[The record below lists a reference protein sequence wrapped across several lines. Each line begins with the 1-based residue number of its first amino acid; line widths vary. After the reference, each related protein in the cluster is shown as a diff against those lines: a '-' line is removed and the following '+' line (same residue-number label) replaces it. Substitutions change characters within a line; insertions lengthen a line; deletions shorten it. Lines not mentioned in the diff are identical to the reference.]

1 MTIII
6 TDAKSNNYKHFV
18 QTTIVF
24 LIFDK
29 GKQKKKKKIKDFVFM
44 PS

>member
-29 GKQKKKKKIKDFVFM
+29 GKQKKKKIKDFVFM